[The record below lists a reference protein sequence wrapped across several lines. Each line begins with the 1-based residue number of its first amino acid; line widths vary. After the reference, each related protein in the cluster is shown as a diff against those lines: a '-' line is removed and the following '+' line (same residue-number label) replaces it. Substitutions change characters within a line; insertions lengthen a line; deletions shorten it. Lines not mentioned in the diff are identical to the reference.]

1 MSDIILHHYPASPFA
16 EKIRV
21 LLGAMKLPW
30 KSVTIPNIMPK
41 PDVVA
46 LTGGYRKTPF
56 LQIGADIF
64 CDTALISKKLDEI
77 SKQASLYPNNNV
89 FNLES
94 VAAWADNILFPV
106 SVALVF
112 QPEAL
117 AQKFAGVPEKAVQ
130 AFVAD
135 RAALRKNGVQRR
147 VSADE
152 AKAAYASYLTNFEK
166 QLADGREFLFG
177 DNVTIADF
185 SVYHPMWFVNSV
197 EVLQTI
203 FTPFPKVLAWLQR
216 IADFGHGEYGDLS
229 SADAISIANAATTI
243 VTEYSS
249 DLDGIAVGD
258 ELEITPAD
266 YGMDVVAG
274 RLLLS
279 NAQEMVLQRVDER
292 AGEIAVHFPR
302 FCYLARK
309 PK

>member
-21 LLGAMKLPW
+21 LLGATKLPW
-30 KSVTIPNIMPK
+30 KSVTIPNVMPK

-56 LQIGADIF
+56 LQIGADVF
-64 CDTALISKKLDEI
+64 CDTALISKKLDEL
-77 SKQASLYPNNNV
+77 SKEVSLYPSDNA
-89 FNLES
+89 FTLES
-94 VAAWADNILFPV
+94 VAAWADNILFPI

-112 QPEAL
+112 QPESL
-117 AQKFAGVPEKAVQ
+117 AQKFSGVPEKVVQ

-152 AKAAYASYLTNFEK
+152 AKANYCNYLTNLEN
-166 QLADGREFLFG
+166 QLADDRQFLFG
-177 DNVTIADF
+177 NNVTIADF
-185 SVYHPMWFVNSV
+185 SVYHPMWFVNGV
-197 EVLQTI
+197 EVLQAI
-203 FTPFPKVLAWLQR
+203 FKPFPKVLAWLQR
-216 IADFGHGEYGDLS
+216 MANFGHGDHSELS
-229 SADAISIANAATTI
+229 SADAIGIANAGTTI
-243 VTEYSS
+243 VTEGSS
-249 DLDGIAVGD
+249 DLDEIAVGD

-279 NAQEMVLQRVDER
+279 NAQEMVVQRVDER
-292 AGEIAVHFPR
+292 AGEVAVHFPR